1 MERCSLPL
9 TGVGCVTRIYT
20 SLAVLDVDDG
30 RFMLVEKLGALS
42 VDELQKVTG
51 APLNIA
57 DDLKDL
63 KVPKL

>member
-1 MERCSLPL
+1 VERCSLPL